1 MDIISGK
8 LLVNGFQEL
17 KIRPLA
23 SEVIRHSLPCGFG
36 VTIPRSLIS
45 FDQLITFAHFFQL
58 RASFAS
64 ILLAQI
70 ISLIRSYE

>member
-23 SEVIRHSLPCGFG
+23 SEVIRHGLPRGFG

-45 FDQLITFAHFFQL
+45 FD
-58 RASFAS
+58 
-64 ILLAQI
+64 
-70 ISLIRSYE
+70 

>member
-8 LLVNGFQEL
+8 LLVNGFWEL

-23 SEVIRHSLPCGFG
+23 SEVIRHGLSCGFG

-45 FDQLITFAHFFQL
+45 FDQLITFAHSFQL
-58 RASFAS
+58 SGSFAS

-70 ISLIRSYE
+70 LSVIRSYY